1 MASIEYSSTDVGAP
15 QMGGNAAG
23 SLVQVIKAV
32 LVDGYGSKP
41 ALGWELMYSDATTF
55 TYVFRPKTGSRMFL
69 KIVDDSTFRYSTAH
83 RAAFMT
89 YENMFSVTNG
99 IHACPPEQSFR
110 NNTAGFV
117 NKTNENTATVQK
129 WKIIGDSTGFYLIT
143 FPTSSKPSNYN
154 NVGCW
159 HYFGDYVCFGH
170 DTPRNQYNWISCT
183 VANNNPYLYSTGH
196 SNSTNTACIMRNPY
210 TQVKGC
216 RGVNFNSHF
225 GHVERLAISGSAQ
238 SFTQDGSG
246 RYASGQSNIG
256 GLPVYAPVFLRD
268 QGYNTYMMGT
278 MPGLFDIL
286 CASEYKQNQIYYE
299 ELDEKNKL
307 VCVPVYAGSYSTQAD
322 HCRLAFLIGEKF
334 RHVF

>member
-23 SLVQVIKAV
+23 SLVQVIKTV

-69 KIVDDSTFRYSTAH
+69 KIVDDGTFKSYQVH

-89 YENMFSVTNG
+89 FENMFSVTNG
-99 IHACPPEQSFR
+99 IHPCPPEQSFR
-110 NNTAGFV
+110 VGNAGYVTKTA
-117 NKTNENTATVQK
+117 ENTPTVQK

-154 NVGCW
+154 NVGAW

-183 VANNNPYLYSTGH
+183 VANNNSYIYSANH
-196 SNSTNTACIMRNPY
+196 SSTSTACIMRNPY

-216 RGVNFNSHF
+216 RNINFNSHF
-225 GHVERLAISGSAQ
+225 GYVERQVIGSSAH
-238 SFTQDGSG
+238 SATQDGSG
-246 RYASGQSNIG
+246 RFTSGQSNIG
-256 GLPVYAPVFLRD
+256 GLPVYAPVFIRD
-268 QGYNTYMMGT
+268 QEYKTYMMGA
-278 MPGLFDIL
+278 MPGMFDIL
-286 CASEYKQNQIYYE
+286 CGSEYKQNETYYE

-307 VCVPVYAGSYSTQAD
+307 VCIPVYAGAYSTTYD
-322 HCRLAFLIGEKF
+322 HCRIAILIGEKF